1 MPELV
6 KDRLWMARDEE
17 HLADIISDEIGWL
30 HEGLECEVVELPLDE
45 KYGVFIESL
54 MTTWREPPV
63 VDNPETT
70 AVSSTKNTKEN
81 RTVLVATF
89 HEEAVFKLPNNL
101 DLEDKSVVKEY
112 WVRWGELFIS
122 YTSLENWEK
131 YTNQAEDEDDIEQE
145 VSCRNLPSPQWI
157 QAIRLHIE
165 VPAEQI
171 LVPAKTE
178 IVRLHPGLNC
188 IGEGLDCEVEYEQDA

>member
-1 MPELV
+1 
-6 KDRLWMARDEE
+6 
-17 HLADIISDEIGWL
+17 
-30 HEGLECEVVELPLDE
+30 
-45 KYGVFIESL
+45 
-54 MTTWREPPV
+54 
-63 VDNPETT
+63 
-70 AVSSTKNTKEN
+70 
-81 RTVLVATF
+81 
-89 HEEAVFKLPNNL
+89 
-101 DLEDKSVVKEY
+101 LEDKSVVKEY

>member
-6 KDRLWMARDEE
+6 KDKLWMARDEE
-17 HLADIISDEIGWL
+17 HLGDIISDEMGWL
-30 HEGLECEVVELPLDE
+30 HEGLECEVV
-45 KYGVFIESL
+45 
-54 MTTWREPPV
+54 
-63 VDNPETT
+63 DNPATT

-81 RTVLVATF
+81 RKVLVATF
-89 HEEAVFKLPNNL
+89 HEDTVFKLPNNL
-101 DLEDKSVVKEY
+101 DLEDKSVVKDY